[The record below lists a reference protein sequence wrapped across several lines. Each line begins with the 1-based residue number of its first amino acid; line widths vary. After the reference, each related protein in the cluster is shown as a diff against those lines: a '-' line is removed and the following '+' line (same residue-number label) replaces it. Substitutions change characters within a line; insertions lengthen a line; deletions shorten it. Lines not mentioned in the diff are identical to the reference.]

1 METLTKENY
10 FIELSKAWLE
20 KSKKWKFDYSSW
32 SDVWDFLKKNVSDAR
47 FEWCENKDG
56 WLGFV
61 DDFGCFAKVKV
72 WSESLGVEV
81 TQHLHAMN
89 FSNQAVQRD
98 QLTASDINKTYQ
110 RCMVKA
116 IATWFGLGLYI
127 YKWEDLPDESDWSG
141 VKKEKTDTKN
151 KTDTKPK
158 YFNYEDLVQ
167 VAEAGNKTLEEIGKV
182 IKEDWYTVSPNA
194 KKAIVEYVNTWEIN
208 KDTFFGK

>member
-10 FIELSKAWLE
+10 FTELSNAWLE
-20 KSKKWKFDYSSW
+20 KSKKGKFDYASW

-81 TQHLHAMN
+81 TQHLHVMN
-89 FSNQAVQRD
+89 FNNQSVQRD
-98 QLTASDINKTYQ
+98 KLTASDINKTYQ

-127 YKWEDLPDESDWSG
+127 YKWEDLPDESDWEW
-141 VKKEKTDTKN
+141 KPKED
-151 KTDTKPK
+151 KPK
-158 YFNYEDLVQ
+158 YFNYEHLVET
-167 VAEAGNKTLEEIGKV
+167 VEAWNTKEAEIAKV
-182 IKEDWYTVSPNA
+182 IKEDWFTLSSNA
-194 KKAIVEYVNTWEIN
+194 KKALRHYCDTGEIN
-208 KDTFFGK
+208 QNMFFWK